1 MIKLK
6 ELLKE
11 KQVSMRDAFYQIGD
25 GIESLNWLTKR
36 HAVFHK
42 DKKLKDYVNRLYKI
56 QDILRK
62 YLDKNYEWD

>member
-36 HAVFHK
+36 HATFHN
-42 DKKLKDYVNRLYKI
+42 DRKLKDYVDRLYKI
-56 QDILRK
+56 HDILKK